1 MDEDIDQPS
10 LIKYRKMRNEFFVK
24 KEMVFVSEN
33 EQFTGLLPL
42 VGMPHFNS
50 SASLTPKDS
59 QAKKRLL

>member
-50 SASLTPKDS
+50 SASLTPKES
-59 QAKKRLL
+59 QAKKKS

>member
-24 KEMVFVSEN
+24 KEMAFVSES
-33 EQFTGLLPL
+33 EQFIGLLPL

-50 SASLTPKDS
+50 SASLTPKES
-59 QAKKRLL
+59 QAKKKSL